1 MESGRRRYSITG
13 LRVRRLQFVHCNMQ
27 HMQSF
32 NELFGWHT
40 SEGCYLYLQSQLH
53 AIIFL
58 VLLATIKG
66 IQEGGLPVSETMN
79 SWLWIDNKLNIW
91 LCPRW
96 RLLPEGVGGKH
107 WAGQSWPGSL
117 HGNLCKVFIFLE
129 TWQIFLKKVCY
140 LNFLY
145 LTFPPLADTR
155 QTTMGRRSTG
165 GRAGKH
171 CTSISSPGGQREREK
186 IKLIL
191 REGCKKKKA
200 RFHSLLLWRGPAPP
214 PPLHSHVG

>member
-1 MESGRRRYSITG
+1 
-13 LRVRRLQFVHCNMQ
+13 
-27 HMQSF
+27 MQSF

-40 SEGCYLYLQSQLH
+40 LEGCHLYLQSQLH

-58 VLLATIKG
+58 VFLATIKG
-66 IQEGGLPVSETMN
+66 FQEGVIGEGGLPSETMN

-91 LCPRW
+91 LCPRCPRLWIDNKLNIWFCPRW
-96 RLLPEGVGGKH
+96 RLLPESVGGEH

-145 LTFPPLADTR
+145 LTFPPLADTP

-171 CTSISSPGGQREREK
+171 STSISSPGGQRER
-186 IKLIL
+186 KLN
-191 REGCKKKKA
+191 
-200 RFHSLLLWRGPAPP
+200 WY
-214 PPLHSHVG
+214 